1 MKMENFKWE
10 KDADGIVTITWD
22 MPGRSMNVLS
32 VSAIREIGQ
41 WVDGVTKDAGVKGV
55 VLTSGRPTAF
65 GAGAD
70 LSEME
75 GNAAATSDASVDP
88 LERLKRMY
96 DGVMQ
101 LHGLVR
107 AIEKTG
113 KPIVAAINGTV
124 LGGCFEITLGCH
136 CRIAADN
143 PKTQIGCPEAKV
155 GVMPGGGGTQRMPR
169 LMGAQN
175 ALPLLLE
182 GKTLD
187 PQGALKA
194 NLIHKVVP
202 EASLISEAKRW
213 IKDNPKPTQPWD
225 DKGFRMPGG
234 GPYDKASSFVFT
246 MGNAMLRK
254 QSYGNYPAQIGIMK
268 AVYEGIQ
275 VPIDAALRI
284 EARYFVDVLSRP
296 ESKAMVRS
304 LFLSMQELAKGA
316 RRPKGVPESK
326 VKKLGVLGA
335 GVMGAGIAYVSAL
348 AGIEVVL
355 LDRDQPTADK
365 GKDYSVKIL
374 DKDIARGRA
383 TEQKKTDVLS
393 RIHPTADYAQLSGC
407 DLIIEAVYED
417 KGIKADVTKKVDAVV
432 PKTTVFASNTS
443 TLPIL
448 GLSEAFSRPESFIG
462 IHFFSPVERMGLVE
476 IIVSKKTSPE
486 ALARAID
493 YVGQIKKTPIVV
505 NDKRGFYTSRCF
517 GTYTGEGLKMWSEG
531 IHPALI
537 ENAGRMAG
545 MPMGPLEVL
554 DSVGNDTPIKIMRAT
569 RKALDIAEP
578 DEGEK
583 LMAWLV
589 EENGRLG
596 RKSGKG
602 FYDYDGTKRLRL
614 WPNIVAKRSDWNT
627 EADVEEL
634 KKRILYI
641 QALETARCFEEEVVT
656 DPRDADVGSI
666 LGWGFAPYSGGTL
679 SFIDS
684 IGTAK
689 FVKEC
694 EKLAKAHGDRF
705 KPNKLL
711 KEMAKNNETF
721 YGRFKPAKAT

>member
-10 KDADGIVTITWD
+10 KDADGIVTISWD

-41 WVDGVTKDAGVKGV
+41 WVEGITKDASVKGV
-55 VLTSGRPTAF
+55 VLTSGKAAF

-75 GNAAATSDASVDP
+75 GNAAATSDANVDP
-88 LERLKRMY
+88 SQRLKRMY

-107 AIEKTG
+107 TIEKAG

-136 CRIAADN
+136 YRIAADN

-213 IKDNPKPTQPWD
+213 IKDNPKPAQPWD
-225 DKGFRMPGG
+225 DKALRMPGG

-254 QSYGNYPAQIGIMK
+254 QSYGNYPAQLGIMK

-316 RRPKGVPESK
+316 RRPKGVAESK

-365 GKDYSVKIL
+365 GKDYSLKVL
-374 DKDIARGRA
+374 DKDISRGRA
-383 TEQKKTDVLS
+383 TEQKKTDVLY
-393 RIHPTADYAQLSGC
+393 RIHPTADYAQLAGC
-407 DLIIEAVYED
+407 DLVVEAVYED
-417 KGIKADVTKKVDAVV
+417 KGIKAEVTKKVDAVI
-432 PKTTVFASNTS
+432 PKSTVFASNTS

-476 IIVSKKTSPE
+476 IIVSKKTNDE

-493 YVGQIKKTPIVV
+493 FVGQIKKTPIVV

-517 GTYTGEGLKMWSEG
+517 GTYTGEGLRMWGEG

-554 DSVGNDTPIKIMRAT
+554 DSVGNDTPIKIMRAY
-569 RKALDIAEP
+569 RKDHDIAEP
-578 DEGEK
+578 DEGET

-589 EENGRLG
+589 EQNGRLG
-596 RKSGKG
+596 RKSSKG
-602 FYDYDGTKRLRL
+602 FYDYDERGKRLRL
-614 WPNIVAKRSDWNT
+614 WPELVAKRNDWNT
-627 EADVEEL
+627 EVDVEEL

-641 QALETARCFEEEVVT
+641 QALETARCFEEDVVT

-721 YGRFKPAKAT
+721 YGRFKAASAA